1 MWIKKERKIMNI
13 PKDPIMLM
21 SYINTQLRDNY
32 SSLTEFA
39 KSNDLDEEE
48 IITKL
53 GNVGYKYDP
62 EENRFKEKYI
72 QLKQVK

>member
-1 MWIKKERKIMNI
+1 MNI

-62 EENRFKEKYI
+62 EENRFKKSLYN
-72 QLKQVK
+72 

>member
-1 MWIKKERKIMNI
+1 MNI

-72 QLKQVK
+72 QLKLEK

>member
-1 MWIKKERKIMNI
+1 MNI

-32 SSLTEFA
+32 SSLAEFT

-62 EENRFKEKYI
+62 EENRFKK
-72 QLKQVK
+72 

>member
-1 MWIKKERKIMNI
+1 MWIKKEREIMNI

-62 EENRFKEKYI
+62 EENRFKK
-72 QLKQVK
+72 

>member
-53 GNVGYKYDP
+53 G
-62 EENRFKEKYI
+62 I
-72 QLKQVK
+72 

>member
-1 MWIKKERKIMNI
+1 MNI

-21 SYINTQLRDNY
+21 RYINTQLRDNY

-53 GNVGYKYDP
+53 GHVGYKYDP
-62 EENRFKEKYI
+62 EENRFKK
-72 QLKQVK
+72 

>member
-1 MWIKKERKIMNI
+1 MNI

-48 IITKL
+48 IITKM

-62 EENRFKEKYI
+62 EDNRFKEKFI